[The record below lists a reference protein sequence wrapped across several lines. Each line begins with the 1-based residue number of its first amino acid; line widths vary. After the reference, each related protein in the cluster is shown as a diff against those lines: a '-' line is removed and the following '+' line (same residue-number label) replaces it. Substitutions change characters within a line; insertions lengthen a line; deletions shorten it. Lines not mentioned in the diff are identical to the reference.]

1 MKRDR
6 EPIAQGVAVH
16 YQPQRHLLKDR
27 IITVTGASDGIGRE
41 AALTYAR
48 YSASVILLGRNDDK
62 LRTVARRLNVR
73 VVFPSLV
80 YPRPAHLYAPV
91 VPAAGAADQH
101 ALSPP

>member
-27 IITVTGASDGIGRE
+27 IILVTGASDGIGRE

-62 LRTVARRLNVR
+62 LRTVAQEIEREGGIPLAGLPSTCSPVR
-73 VVFPSLV
+73 PG
-80 YPRPAHLYAPV
+80 

>member
-16 YQPQRHLLKDR
+16 YQPQRHLLKER
-27 IITVTGASDGIGRE
+27 IILVTGASDGIGRE

-62 LRTVARRLNVR
+62 LRTVARRLSVR
-73 VVFPSLV
+73 WYSPSLV
-80 YPRPAHLYAPV
+80 YPRPAHLYAPG